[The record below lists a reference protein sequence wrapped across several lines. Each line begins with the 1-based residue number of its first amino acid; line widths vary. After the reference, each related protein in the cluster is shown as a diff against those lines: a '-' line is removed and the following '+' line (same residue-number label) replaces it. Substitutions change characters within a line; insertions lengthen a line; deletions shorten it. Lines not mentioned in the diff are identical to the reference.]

1 VTTFL
6 VAAGLV
12 VLAMTVV
19 DVVWTTVA
27 AGSGAGPLTGRLSR
41 MLWRAALRVDR
52 STQVSVLTPAGVLIV
67 VTILGAWIFMIL
79 AGWLLV
85 FAASDGAVRHAT
97 TGVPGDLLDR
107 ILFVGYT
114 VLTLGLGNF
123 VPGEGAWQIATVVAT
138 GSGLLLVTLSVT
150 YLIPVASAVVQ
161 RRQLAGQISSLG
173 GSSHEIV
180 TNGWNG
186 SDFGSLEQNLSMLLP
201 TLHTLRLQHLSYP
214 VLHVFHTRS
223 KHDAAPISLVH
234 LDGAVRL
241 LRSAVHSDVR
251 PDAQTLDALAAA
263 LGVFLDTMD
272 GIHITDAAEPVPAPS
287 LAPLKR
293 AGIPVDPNSYEDAVQ
308 ASERRRRL
316 LASYLHDDG
325 WTIDDVRS

>member
-1 VTTFL
+1 MTTFL

-223 KHDAAPISLVH
+223 KHDAAPSASSTSTAPYVSCAAPCTATCDRMPRPSMPSPPRWGCSSTPWTASTSPTPPYRSRPRHSL
-234 LDGAVRL
+234 R
-241 LRSAVHSDVR
+241 
-251 PDAQTLDALAAA
+251 
-263 LGVFLDTMD
+263 
-272 GIHITDAAEPVPAPS
+272 
-287 LAPLKR
+287 
-293 AGIPVDPNSYEDAVQ
+293 
-308 ASERRRRL
+308 
-316 LASYLHDDG
+316 
-325 WTIDDVRS
+325 